1 MDQEEL
7 ESDLGW
13 MLDSEELVLVLDQ
26 EQAQDC
32 QGLLQEGMSTMAPT
46 RPPRE
51 SYSIGRC
58 CCHYTPTLLVRMPG
72 RRTTTPHWPCCQS
85 LSRTGQLRGT
95 RGQTKRTEY
104 MPLTIFVLPLVLP
117 GGPKTA
123 IVEKTGNPNAMHD

>member
-1 MDQEEL
+1 MSATARNLCRIAPEELGQQLDQEEL

-85 LSRTGQLRGT
+85 LSRTGQLG
-95 RGQTKRTEY
+95 
-104 MPLTIFVLPLVLP
+104 LDLDLALV
-117 GGPKTA
+117 
-123 IVEKTGNPNAMHD
+123 